1 VDLETAGSSA
11 SAGRTGKGLSTEVNA
26 VKQPGIS
33 AATRSPSSEG
43 ALPGLGVADPSA
55 PRIGRVTTTYSAE
68 ELAGEAGVGPET
80 VDWLVELGILKPRE
94 QGRFRFADIFRVK
107 VIAAL
112 LKAGFTTEQ
121 VEWAKAEGH
130 VNLDRVDDYLQLE
143 QSPRSS
149 RTFAEFA
156 STTGPRATQLPAV
169 YEALGLPEPDRSTPI
184 SADEE
189 ERIQQ
194 FLEGWR
200 LAPSDETL
208 IRAARLVAEGTHLA
222 TMGWAHLF
230 EEQVVRPT
238 QERLFSGETERFPE
252 EVRQAFATLVSL
264 QPRMMRWLMERYQEQ
279 RVVERIAE
287 GFERFLAS
295 RNMAPPPGSSAPPA
309 VVFVDLSGYTRLT
322 EEHGDEVA
330 VRFATTLQ
338 READAAASA
347 NDGRLVKL
355 LGDGAMLR
363 FPDAERGLRAAL
375 GLVEVLSR
383 GGGLPAHAGVHTG
396 PVIER
401 DLDLFGRTVNL
412 AARIAGAAGPGE
424 VLASD
429 AVAKAVED
437 PGLRF
442 ERADDVEMKGITEPV
457 AIFRVMARPFVER
470 N

>member
-1 VDLETAGSSA
+1 
-11 SAGRTGKGLSTEVNA
+11 
-26 VKQPGIS
+26 
-33 AATRSPSSEG
+33 
-43 ALPGLGVADPSA
+43 
-55 PRIGRVTTTYSAE
+55 VTTTFTAE
-68 ELAGEAGVGPET
+68 ELAGETGVGPET
-80 VDWLVELGILKPRE
+80 VDWLVELGILKPHE
-94 QGRFRFADIFRVK
+94 PGRFRFADIFRVK

-112 LKAGFTTEQ
+112 LKAGFTAEQ
-121 VEWAKAEGH
+121 VEWAKSEGH
-130 VNLDRVDDYLQLE
+130 VNLDRADDYLPLE
-143 QSPRSS
+143 PGPLSN

-156 STTGPRATQLPAV
+156 STTGPMATQLPGV
-169 YEALGLPEPDRSTPI
+169 YAALGLPEPDHSSPI

-189 ERIQQ
+189 ERIQR

-200 LAPSDETL
+200 LATSDETL
-208 IRAARLVAEGTHLA
+208 IRAARLVAEGTRLA

-230 EEQVVRPT
+230 DEQVVRPT

-264 QPRMMRWLMERYQEQ
+264 QPRMMQWLMERYQEQ

-295 RNMAPPPGSSAPPA
+295 RNMAPPRSSSAPPA

-338 READAAASA
+338 READDAASA

-375 GLVEVLSR
+375 GLVGMLSR
-383 GGGLPAHAGVHTG
+383 GGSLPAHAGIHVG
-396 PVIER
+396 PIIER

-424 VLASD
+424 VLVSD
-429 AVAKAVED
+429 AVAEAVED
-437 PGLRF
+437 PGIRF
-442 ERADDVEMKGITEPV
+442 ERADEADLKGIAEPVPLLRAIPKPDVEG
-457 AIFRVMARPFVER
+457 R
-470 N
+470 